1 MEKCEIPDSLTM
13 LSYLT
18 QVYDIFRGEIPYTH
32 HRKMV
37 LTLVSNL

>member
-1 MEKCEIPDSLTM
+1 MEKCDVPDNLTM

-32 HRKMV
+32 HKEMV
-37 LTLVSNL
+37 